1 MFQGAFTALVTP
13 FKNGQV
19 DYRTLEEFVEWQIA
33 QGIDGLVPC
42 GTTGESATLTHEEH
56 NEVVRRVLLAAKG
69 RVPVIAGAGSN
80 STQEA
85 IALTAAAQK
94 AGADAALVI
103 TPYYNKP
110 SQEGLFRH
118 FRAIAEKVSIP
129 IVLYNVPGR
138 TAVNMLPETVARF
151 KDIPNIVGV
160 KEASGKIEQ
169 TAKIHELAPS
179 LVIFSGEDALTVDLI
194 GAGAK
199 GVISVTANL
208 VPGDVK
214 KMVRAAIKGN
224 IEEARQLQK
233 KLLPLHDAMFLE
245 SNPQPVKTA
254 MKILGRGNG
263 EFRLPLWGISAENEA
278 KLKAVL
284 ADCGLLK

>member
-19 DYRTLEEFVEWQIA
+19 DYEALEESVEWQIS

-42 GTTGESATLTHEEH
+42 GTTGESATLTHDEH
-56 NEVVRRVLLAAKG
+56 NEVVRRVLAASKG
-69 RVPVIAGAGSN
+69 RVPVIAGTGSN

-85 IALTAAAQK
+85 LALTRAAQN

-110 SQEGLFRH
+110 SQEGLYRH
-118 FRAIAEKVSIP
+118 FRAVAEKVSIP
-129 IVLYNVPGR
+129 IILYNVPGR
-138 TAVNMLPETVARF
+138 TAVNMLPETVARL
-151 KDIPNIVGV
+151 KDIANIVGV
-160 KEASGKIEQ
+160 KEAGGKVEQ

-179 LVIFSGEDALTVDLI
+179 LVVLSGEDALTVDLI

-208 VPGDVK
+208 VPADVK
-214 KMVRAAIKGN
+214 KMVHAALKGDTG
-224 IEEARQLQK
+224 EAGILQK
-233 KLLPLHDAMFLE
+233 KLMPLHDAMFLE

-254 MKILGRGNG
+254 MKMLGRGNG

-278 KLKAVL
+278 KLRAVL
-284 ADCGLLK
+284 ADYGLLK